1 MAKLFGESKLTFLLK
16 KKKCEK
22 LTELLSSHRN
32 KQKKVIAA

>member
-1 MAKLFGESKLTFLLK
+1 MAKLFGESKLTFLL